1 MRWLDDVINSMDTI
15 LSRLQEV
22 VKDREAWYAAV
33 HGVAQSWTQLS
44 DWTALIQQYCHQ
56 YSNLQTSKIKNYK
69 NWNKIYWVCYKL
81 PVPQSFMKNNF
92 IFVSFVHLKFQGA
105 FGWVWLVLG
114 LSWCRIRGLLRDRIR
129 KTKERG
135 KGTNGKHCIDSEQEE
150 FWMNKWKEE
159 FMWLWGINWSW
170 VDFRKDL
177 QVPLLK
183 FFKKLL

>member
-1 MRWLDDVINSMDTI
+1 MRWLDDIINSMDTI
-15 LSRLQEV
+15 LSSLQEV
-22 VKDREAWYAAV
+22 LKVREAWYAAV

-44 DWTALIQQYCHQ
+44 EWTALIQQYCHQ

-92 IFVSFVHLKFQGA
+92 SFVSFVHLEIQGA

-135 KGTNGKHCIDSEQEE
+135 EKEQMANTVLILSRRS
-150 FWMNKWKEE
+150 FEE

>member
-1 MRWLDDVINSMDTI
+1 MRWLDDIINSMDTI

-22 VKDREAWYAAV
+22 LKVREAWYAAV

-44 DWTALIQQYCHQ
+44 EWTALIQQYCHQ

-92 IFVSFVHLKFQGA
+92 SFVSFVHLEIQGA
-105 FGWVWLVLG
+105 VGWVWLVLG

-135 KGTNGKHCIDSEQEE
+135 EKEQMANTVLILSRRS
-150 FWMNKWKEE
+150 FEE